1 MSAKTLNI
9 TLIDICRSETEVASF
24 IDDPQTA
31 LAKYSVSEDE
41 RSGLI
46 ERDMGWLYKYGVH
59 PYVLVQFALAVG
71 LEIPDYVRQ
80 LKEATRQE

>member
-31 LAKYSVSEDE
+31 LVKYSVSEDE
-41 RSGLI
+41 TSGLI

-71 LEIPDYVRQ
+71 LEIPEYVRQ